1 MSMLVQPP
9 RARSDASVLIFIGT
23 PGVNIL
29 RHSSVTH
36 AVLSLLK
43 ASSASLLHTNGVS
56 FCVSH
61 VISIAIF
68 KKS

>member
-1 MSMLVQPP
+1 MSMLAQPP
-9 RARSDASVLIFIGT
+9 RARSNALVSIFIST

-43 ASSASLLHTNGVS
+43 ALSASLLHTNGVS
-56 FCVSH
+56 FRVSC

>member
-1 MSMLVQPP
+1 MLAQPP
-9 RARSDASVLIFIGT
+9 RARSDALVLIFIST

-29 RHSSVTH
+29 RYSGVTY

-43 ASSASLLHTNGVS
+43 ALSALLLHINGVS
-56 FCVSH
+56 FYVSR

-68 KKS
+68 KKF